1 MARYIQVSLTN
12 PIGTWVQKT
21 NALQGYVG
29 DLDDLNPNILTQ
41 VPGTDSSV
49 VSVLNFLDSSV
60 SQMQDSVNM
69 EYMRLE
75 SGDFGLIRVDSGV
88 FGYIHADS
96 AYFDYAQIGS
106 ADITHLFFESGVG
119 HHLKLRTL
127 IVTGDSTGFDS
138 NMSVRLPYGSI
149 DSAEIHDSSIASRHL
164 QNLTTTLILD
174 SASVVLKTLY
184 TPGR

>member
-1 MARYIQVSLTN
+1 MPRFIQVSLTN

-29 DLDDLNPNILTQ
+29 DLDDLNPNILTHI
-41 VPGTDSSV
+41 PNADSSV

-69 EYMRLE
+69 QYMKLD
-75 SGDFGLIRVDSGV
+75 SGDFGLIRV
-88 FGYIHADS
+88 
-96 AYFDYAQIGS
+96 
-106 ADITHLFFESGVG
+106 
-119 HHLKLRTL
+119 
-127 IVTGDSTGFDS
+127 
-138 NMSVRLPYGSI
+138 
-149 DSAEIHDSSIASRHL
+149 DSSIASRHL

-174 SASVVLKTLY
+174 SASVVLKTLF